1 MSRTSSFGAPTQ
13 VRCGAAVSAVDSWIW
28 VTMLCVR
35 VRVEPSA
42 PYVTETNRGCK
53 GRSRSIDRHS
63 VCSIAS
69 SFGGKN
75 SKETVGRTRCLATAL
90 PIRSFSCSIDMVAP
104 WSVPLF
110 IHSCGG
116 EGSGCSNRARHAL
129 ADCDYQVRS
138 LGVDRVDA
146 STREAAA
153 NEPLAQHVDG
163 IRMNRLMKCI
173 EVFDEDEPSFGF
185 QRTRDFRERHE
196 RSVRGR
202 EQPIQRHG
210 VKRRLRE
217 RQVVH
222 VALLEL
228 AMTEPGAVN
237 VRARKPQRIGR
248 DVDADRARRTRRK

>member
-90 PIRSFSCSIDMVAP
+90 PIRSFSC
-104 WSVPLF
+104 
-110 IHSCGG
+110 
-116 EGSGCSNRARHAL
+116 
-129 ADCDYQVRS
+129 RS
-138 LGVDRVDA
+138 EERRVGKEVGQMWA
-146 STREAAA
+146 SLRDEQKWMREA
-153 NEPLAQHVDG
+153 
-163 IRMNRLMKCI
+163 
-173 EVFDEDEPSFGF
+173 EVE
-185 QRTRDFRERHE
+185 
-196 RSVRGR
+196 
-202 EQPIQRHG
+202 I
-210 VKRRLRE
+210 KR
-217 RQVVH
+217 
-222 VALLEL
+222 
-228 AMTEPGAVN
+228 N
-237 VRARKPQRIGR
+237 
-248 DVDADRARRTRRK
+248 